1 MIRRKL
7 RCKAISTAQKNV
19 VVCMRFPCVHALA
32 DCVPVCDQR
41 SSLVRDFFLLVA
53 GHSIRATFRVC
64 IRFLDFRVRR
74 FDNKLQ
80 VAFDRVRCWFVEV
93 LLTSQLGR

>member
-1 MIRRKL
+1 M
-7 RCKAISTAQKNV
+7 
-19 VVCMRFPCVHALA
+19 HALA

-41 SSLVRDFFLLVA
+41 SSLVRDFLY
-53 GHSIRATFRVC
+53 
-64 IRFLDFRVRR
+64 FRVRR

-80 VAFDRVRCWFVEV
+80 VAVDRVRCWFVEV